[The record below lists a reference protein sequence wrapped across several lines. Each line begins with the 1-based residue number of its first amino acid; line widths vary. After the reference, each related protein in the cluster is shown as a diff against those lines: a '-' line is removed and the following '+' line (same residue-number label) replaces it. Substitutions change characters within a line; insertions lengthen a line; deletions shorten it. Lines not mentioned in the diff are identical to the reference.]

1 MKTKKAPG
9 KEQAVVYARYSSHNQ
24 GEQSI
29 EGQLAAAKIYAE
41 AKGYTIVHEYIDRA
55 VSGRTDNRDEFQ
67 RMLTDCAKKQF
78 TVIIVW
84 KVDRFGRNR
93 EEITFNKYR
102 AKKHGVRVEYVAENV
117 GEGPEGVILE
127 SVLEGMAEYYSL
139 QLSQNVSRGLHESA
153 KKYHMLG
160 GTPPIGYR
168 RDAEKKFEIDPD
180 TAPIVQLIF
189 NQYKAGATT
198 REIADYLEKNGYR
211 TARGTKITHN
221 SIRTILK
228 NEKYIGVYTFKDIIR
243 EEGVI
248 PPIIDTD
255 TFRKVQEMLA
265 RNQKMPSNKW
275 VYLDYL
281 LTGKLFCG
289 KCGAAMAGESGIGA
303 NGQKYSYYGC
313 YNRKTGKGCDKE
325 NVRQDLIENAVL
337 EKMQEIIQDD
347 ELMDFI
353 AENTWQ
359 YYLDHDADQEQIR
372 IIEQQIT
379 DADKAIGNL
388 VKSIE
393 AGVFNDA
400 IKARMDQLEM
410 QKTALQKALADKELE
425 RGFKLTR
432 DHITFFLD
440 QFRNLDYTDRE
451 CQKRLIDVF
460 VNAIF
465 LYDDEARI
473 AFNFGGSDAVITLDE
488 INQATAGK
496 SFARCA
502 SYSGITRTVEKV
514 LWTQNVF
521 IIDMQIQA

>member
-243 EEGVI
+243 EEGII

-255 TFRKVQEMLA
+255 TFRKVQDMLA

-281 LTGKLFCG
+281 LTGKLICG

-372 IIEQQIT
+372 IIEQQIA
-379 DADKAIGNL
+379 DADKAVSNL

-410 QKTALQKALADKELE
+410 QKTALKKALADKELE

-502 SYSGITRTVEKV
+502 SYLGITRTVEKV

>member
-1 MKTKKAPG
+1 MKGKKAAG

-29 EGQLAAAKIYAE
+29 DGQLAAAKTFAE

-55 VSGRTDNRDEFQ
+55 VSGRTDNREEFQ

-153 KKYHMLG
+153 KKHHMLG
-160 GTPPIGYR
+160 GSPPIGYR
-168 RDAEKKFEIDPD
+168 RGKDKKFEIDPD

-198 REIADYLEKNGYR
+198 REIADYLDRNGLR

-248 PPIIDTD
+248 PPIIDTN
-255 TFRKVQEMLA
+255 TFRKVQEQLA
-265 RNQKMPSNKW
+265 RNQRMPSSKW

-289 KCGAAMAGESGIGA
+289 KCGAAMAGECGIGA

-313 YNRKTGKGCDKE
+313 YGRKTGKGCDKE
-325 NVRQDLIENAVL
+325 NVRQDAIEKAVL
-337 EKMQEIIQDD
+337 EKVQEIIQDD

-359 YYLDHDADQEQIR
+359 YYLAHDADQEQIR
-372 IIEQQIT
+372 IIEQQIA
-379 DADKAIGNL
+379 DADKAIENL

-393 AGVFNDA
+393 AGVFNDV
-400 IKARMDQLEM
+400 IKARMDELEM
-410 QKTALQKALADKELE
+410 QKTALKKALADKELE

-432 DHITFFLD
+432 DHIVYFLE

-465 LYDDEARI
+465 LYDDKARI
-473 AFNFGGSDAVITLDE
+473 AFNFGGSDETVTLAE
-488 INQATAGK
+488 INQATAGE

-502 SYSGITRTVEKV
+502 SYLGITRTVEKV
-514 LWTQNVF
+514 LWMQNVF
-521 IIDMQIQA
+521 IIDTEIRA